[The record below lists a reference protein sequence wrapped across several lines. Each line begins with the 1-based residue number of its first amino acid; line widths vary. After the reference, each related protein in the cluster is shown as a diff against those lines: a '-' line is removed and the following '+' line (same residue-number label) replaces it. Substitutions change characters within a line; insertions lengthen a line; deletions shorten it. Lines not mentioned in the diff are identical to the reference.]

1 MHSNSILVCNEVE
14 CCEVMLT
21 RRGYMSW
28 GGVNKLMSWGGVNKL
43 MSWSDSEFCA
53 MPENMLEIN
62 LAAGK
67 RKLAPAEQ

>member
-1 MHSNSILVCNEVE
+1 
-14 CCEVMLT
+14 
-21 RRGYMSW
+21 MSW